1 VSASV
6 SGMNLTGSGFTQQFE
21 CRAALE
27 LQARFF
33 NGRVVSD
40 TVHCALT
47 SWHYHRTDLGSYTKL
62 VQWQLTLILMIRVQ
76 PYITCRLQ
84 LFHS

>member
-27 LQARFF
+27 LQASFF
-33 NGRVVSD
+33 NGRVVSHAL
-40 TVHCALT
+40 HCALILPFM
-47 SWHYHRTDLGSYTKL
+47 SNRTTGC
-62 VQWQLTLILMIRVQ
+62 M
-76 PYITCRLQ
+76 PTCCSNSSLAYCYY
-84 LFHS
+84 LCASTALEVVVVVF